1 MNLFFW
7 RKEKQQPQAKYGA
20 SYRRVGDIMRV
31 DEAFDDLGSPTG
43 APPKTPSGQ
52 YARRWAPRYHNKQ
65 EVAWIKNITSCGCFI
80 LQMSNMLQGI

>member
-43 APPKTPSGQ
+43 APAKDPERAIREAMG
-52 YARRWAPRYHNKQ
+52 A
-65 EVAWIKNITSCGCFI
+65 EVP
-80 LQMSNMLQGI
+80 Q